1 MPLNV
6 NPTVAKTNRR
16 VTLLND
22 PYINPINNLLW
33 TTGQDNR
40 GFQYQIALDALPPG
54 VTSDMIH
61 QGQVWFVENT
71 STAYRLSLYV
81 GEISVST
88 IQGVTVSGIPTY
100 PKQALTSTS
109 PSGAYWSTGLDV
121 YSVSDSKYA
130 VSGTIGVGNVV
141 ADTAAF
147 NAAAQDMINNGS
159 GVLMLPATTLN
170 ISSFPTL
177 PATVSGLSYSVKGY
191 GKNVSVINSY
201 ASSLSESLT
210 VTAPTD
216 FVTNAPEWSGFTI
229 DGTNATNDAVGIHW
243 SDVSYGSFRDILI
256 HNFTATSGIGMFFHN
271 QVGWT
276 EGISMDSI
284 ELINNTTCIDFAISP
299 NGFPSFDYWTVN
311 SLYLGL
317 SANQN
322 GIVDEVSLGTQGGV
336 NAGQVQHIGNSWTI
350 TSNCQT
356 TYGTNNGVF
365 FWLKGYSTWYN
376 CTFNVRAEVDGS
388 TSAGYNTH
396 YPISMDAT
404 GPNVAYVEAVGT
416 FMMEYF
422 RSAYYGGG
430 GYQFSFTGHTN
441 LRGVYTTEAA
451 FVVSNKGIATYIDN
465 QPPPPTGGWA
475 TSVVP
480 GQQFINYWGGDLQL
494 LIPITMASGS
504 TMSFVMQT
512 YSITTSGAVILTA
525 PQNQSFIFTLKMHSN
540 DYMRIDLS
548 SGTIGSTQAFWG

>member
-1 MPLNV
+1 MNFFTEDQNFRINGV
-6 NPTVAKTNRR
+6 RK
-16 VTLLND
+16 VTL
-22 PYINPINNLLW
+22 
-33 TTGQDNR
+33 TTGPQLHPFSSVQTATKNYYCNGVDTK
-40 GFQYQIALDALPPG
+40 GFQYEIDLQAMPPG
-54 VTSDMIH
+54 VSID
-61 QGQVWFVENT
+61 QLGPNQVWWVEKRT
-71 STAYRLSLYV
+71 SLYRLFLYAGVMDPTTRQIDSTVPIGSSNQSVYYV
-81 GEISVST
+81 G
-88 IQGVTVSGIPTY
+88 
-100 PKQALTSTS
+100 
-109 PSGAYWSTGLDV
+109 
-121 YSVSDSKYA
+121 DSKYS
-130 VSGTIGVGNVV
+130 VSGTIGVGNVA

-147 NAAAQDMINNGS
+147 NAAAQDMISNGS

-170 ISSFPTL
+170 ISSFPTF
-177 PATVSGLSYSVKGY
+177 TSTDIGLNYAVKGY
-191 GKNVSVINSY
+191 GKNVSVINSH
-201 ASSLSESLT
+201 ATSLSGSLT
-210 VTAPTD
+210 VNAPTD
-216 FVTNAPEWSGFTI
+216 FVASAPEWSGFTI

-243 SDVSYGSFRDILI
+243 SDVSYGSFRDIMI
-256 HNFTATSGIGMFFHN
+256 TNFAATSGIGMLFHN

-311 SLYLGL
+311 GLYLGL

-336 NAGQVQHIGNSWTI
+336 NAGQVQHIGNSWTV

-365 FWLKGYSTWYN
+365 FWLKGYSNWYN

-404 GPNVAYVEAVGT
+404 GPNVAYVEATGT

-422 RSAYYGGG
+422 RYAYYGGG

-441 LRGVYTTEAA
+441 LRGTYTTEAT
-451 FVVSNKGIATYIDN
+451 FVVSNKGIATYVDN

-475 TSVVP
+475 GSVVP
-480 GQQFINYWGGDLQL
+480 GQQFINYWGADLQL

-512 YSITTSGAVILTA
+512 YNISGPGSVILTA
-525 PQNQSFIFTLKMHSN
+525 PHDQSFIFTVKMHSN

-548 SGTIGSTQAFWG
+548 SGSIGSTQAFWG